1 MRGRRPAIRSQG
13 ARAVAV
19 PLYERR
25 PLVITHL
32 CFLAV
37 TWLVLSWVYPAAAG
51 PMLLLTTAGMVAEL
65 APMRWRRLL
74 LSELLLLGA
83 GVLTFFWSR
92 SIDATIQAERLEM
105 QAFAGWLRMV
115 VAYWI
120 FIPCRIGMLRWL
132 PLLITGEIVFAAK
145 TGLYEPLPPAVLAEI
160 PLLQLPYL
168 LDAWLRPLLAPMLA
182 HPGAA
187 RFLQVA
193 IAIGALAA
201 DAHLRIGCARRDS
214 ATVGSTHW
222 NRPLR
227 WLLPP
232 IVLAVVLG
240 AFHGVLVIRAQL
252 VPRSAPLIEINR
264 ERLGLDGTGHL
275 RIEQEMHIGDPRWTS
290 SNPAP
295 VAWMTTTTG
304 SATGPRYLRMQA
316 LPYVRLTG
324 THLAW
329 SLPGVHARPIGSQPI
344 LHRGHAS
351 QLESLFIRAGM
362 IGKDVVPIPDG
373 SNRVGLD
380 ELLRDPHGNLYRRGF
395 GASPRRYNCDIGAP
409 AYPAGPQLHSQRSVL
424 TRVPQPLTEA
434 FATEIAQLEQWRN
447 LEAEDAAT
455 SIVAFL
461 RRRCAYALNDLPQ
474 QLDPRPG
481 GALLTF
487 LLDPQPRRRRGHC
500 QYFASALTLLLR
512 AAGKPARCV
521 TGFASTEYHD
531 DRVIFRAR
539 NAHAWSEVLARRDG
553 RPTWVRVDA
562 TPAGDIAPL
571 PPAHQEPA
579 TAEATDQTPEED
591 DEEATDPQGNGP
603 QVPWFPLVG
612 FALLLG
618 LGAVFLVLRRRERDP
633 RTRALE
639 RQTDDL
645 VRCALSLGI
654 AVEPHTTLSHLIAQ
668 IQPHT
673 NADLAPLLRCHL
685 AARYDE
691 GPLPPPWPLERIRH
705 DHARRMRG
713 EPHSTSG

>member
-1 MRGRRPAIRSQG
+1 M
-13 ARAVAV
+13 
-19 PLYERR
+19 
-25 PLVITHL
+25 THL
-32 CFLAV
+32 CFLVV
-37 TWLVLSWVYPAAAG
+37 TWLSLSWVYPAAVG

-65 APMRWRRLL
+65 APIRWRRLL

-132 PLLITGEIVFAAK
+132 PLLITGEIVFAAR
-145 TGLYEPLPPAVLAEI
+145 TGLYEPIPPEVLAEI
-160 PLLQLPYL
+160 PLLQMAEL
-168 LDAWLRPLLAPMLA
+168 LDGWLRRLLEPLFA

-201 DAHLRIGCARRDS
+201 DAHLRVGCARRDS
-214 ATVGSTHW
+214 ATVGSTRW

-232 IVLAVVLG
+232 IALAVVLG
-240 AFHGVLVIRAQL
+240 SFHGVLVIRAQL
-252 VPRSAPLIEINR
+252 VPRSAPLLELDR
-264 ERLGLDGTGHL
+264 DSLGLDGTGPM

-295 VAWMTTTTG
+295 VAWMTVTAAAG
-304 SATGPRYLRMQA
+304 TGPRYLRMQA
-316 LPYVRLTG
+316 LPYPRLTG

-344 LHRGHAS
+344 LHRGHTS
-351 QLESLFIRAGM
+351 QLEALFVRAGM
-362 IGKDVVPIPDG
+362 IGEDVVPIPDG
-373 SNRVGLD
+373 CNRVGLD
-380 ELLRDPHGNLYRRGF
+380 QLLRDPHGNLYHRGF
-395 GASPRRYNCDIGAP
+395 GAMPRRYNCDVGAT
-409 AYPAGPQLHSQRSVL
+409 AYPAGPHLHGQRAML
-424 TRVPQPLTEA
+424 IRVPQALSDA
-434 FATEIAQLEQWRN
+434 FAAEIAQLEQWRS
-447 LEAEDAAT
+447 LDAEAAAT

-461 RRRCAYALNDLPQ
+461 RRRCSYALNDLPQ
-474 QLDPRPG
+474 QVDPRPG

-487 LLDPQPRRRRGHC
+487 LLDPQPQRRRGHC

-512 AAGKPARCV
+512 AADKPARCV
-521 TGFASTEYHD
+521 TGFASTEHHD
-531 DRVIFRAR
+531 GRIIFRAR
-539 NAHAWSEVLARRDG
+539 NAHAWSEVLAQRDG
-553 RPTWVRVDA
+553 RPTWVRIDA
-562 TPAGDIAPL
+562 TPEGDIAPL
-571 PPAHQEPA
+571 PSAEPEPT
-579 TAEATDQTPEED
+579 TAETPDQALPDTPD
-591 DEEATDPQGNGP
+591 APDPEPSGTRL
-603 QVPWFPLVG
+603 PWLPLTG

-618 LGAVFLVLRRRERDP
+618 LGALFVVLRRRERDP

-645 VRCALSLGI
+645 VHCALSLGI
-654 AVEPHTTLSHLIAQ
+654 AVEPHTTLSRLIAQ

-673 NADLAPLLRCHL
+673 DADLDPLLRCHL

-691 GPLPPPWPLERIRH
+691 GPLPPPWPLERIRR
-705 DHARRMRG
+705 DHARRLRG
-713 EPHSTSG
+713 EPRSTGG